1 MYKDIAKKLCIC
13 YYLYSDA
20 AMLYMHISYFAL
32 CASGGGKRGI
42 YARVNY
48 NLFIFSERRKKKMN
62 KTKRFCAIALA
73 AMMAVTAFAGCGPA
87 ATTGGDT
94 TTTTPSAGGDTT
106 TTAPTDGGDP
116 LGGEGASGTINLK
129 VWGPEAVQTLL
140 KTQCDTFAQNM
151 AAYGDIQIE
160 VVPQGEADSATQVLT
175 DANAAAD
182 VFGFACDNL
191 DKLVTAGALL
201 EVTGADKEFVTSSNS
216 EASVLAA
223 TKNDSIWAYPETGDN
238 SYILVYDKK
247 VVSADQAK
255 TLEGTLEACK
265 AANKKFV
272 MDAGNGYYSCMF
284 MFTGGLKIDGFEE
297 DGETQKFTEYDED
310 TVVKTML
317 AFQDLFTQYKDI
329 FLNGEV
335 TKVVD
340 GFKSGTVGAGIDGSW
355 NFSNAKATLGDDAG
369 FAVLP
374 TINVD
379 GTDTPI
385 VNMFGYKL
393 LGVNSSTKY
402 PNTAIELA
410 KFLSGE
416 DCQKERAEQLN
427 WGPSNKVVAES
438 DLVKN
443 DEALNAILSQQANS
457 VAQVGVAATFWTPV
471 GTFGSKIVD
480 FDNPL
485 DEASAKELV
494 KTTIANVRDE

>member
-1 MYKDIAKKLCIC
+1 M
-13 YYLYSDA
+13 
-20 AMLYMHISYFAL
+20 
-32 CASGGGKRGI
+32 R
-42 YARVNY
+42 
-48 NLFIFSERRKKKMN
+48 

-73 AMMAVTAFAGCGPA
+73 ALMTASAFAGCGSEPTTTTPPA
-87 ATTGGDT
+87 GGDT
-94 TTTTPSAGGDTT
+94 TTTTPA
-106 TTAPTDGGDP
+106 DGTGDP
-116 LGGEGASGTINLK
+116 LGGEGANGTINLK
-129 VWGPEAVQTLL
+129 VWGPEAVQEIL
-140 KTQCDTFAQNM
+140 KSQCATFSDNM
-151 AAYGDIQIE
+151 KAYGDIQIE
-160 VVPQGEADSATQVLT
+160 VVPQGEADSATAVLT
-175 DANAAAD
+175 DSQAAAD

-201 EVTGADKEFVTSSNS
+201 EVTGADKDFVTSANS
-216 EASVLAA
+216 EASVNAA
-223 TKNDSIWAYPETGDN
+223 TKNGSIWAYPETGDN
-238 SYILVYDKK
+238 SYILVYNKK
-247 VVSADQAK
+247 YVSEEQAK

-284 MFTGGLKIDGFEE
+284 MFTGGLKIDGFETNA
-297 DGETQKFTEYDED
+297 DGDEVQKFTEYDEAK
-310 TVVKTML
+310 VVKTML
-317 AFQDLFTQYKDI
+317 AFQSLFTEYKDY

-340 GFKSGTVGAGIDGSW
+340 GFKSDTVAAGIDGSW
-355 NFSNAKATLGDDAG
+355 NFASAKAALGEDVG

-379 GTDTPI
+379 GTATPI

-393 LGVNSSTKY
+393 LGVNSSTQF

-416 DCQKERAEQLN
+416 ECQKERAEKLN
-427 WGPSNKVVAES
+427 WGPSNKVIAES
-438 DLVKN
+438 DLIKN
-443 DEALNAILSQQANS
+443 DQALNAILSQQANS

-485 DEASAKELV
+485 TEDSAKELV